1 MRNFS
6 APSVPGPPR
15 AAVHKSHAPICTMG
29 ANTIIAQLALGTRVG
44 RIGIWAD
51 AGGKKLILSLSVKY
65 AYAYTTNESTMILL
79 LVPLHCFYF
88 NFTHF

>member
-1 MRNFS
+1 
-6 APSVPGPPR
+6 
-15 AAVHKSHAPICTMG
+15 MG
-29 ANTIIAQLALGTRVG
+29 AYTIMALLALDTRVG
-44 RIGIWAD
+44 RIGVWVD
-51 AGGKKLILSLSVKY
+51 SGGKKLILSLSVKY

>member
-1 MRNFS
+1 MFS

-15 AAVHKSHAPICTMG
+15 AAEHASRAPICTMG
-29 ANTIIAQLALGTRVG
+29 AYTIMAPLALGTRVG
-44 RIGIWAD
+44 RIGVWVD
-51 AGGKKLILSLSVKY
+51 AGGKKLILSLSVKH